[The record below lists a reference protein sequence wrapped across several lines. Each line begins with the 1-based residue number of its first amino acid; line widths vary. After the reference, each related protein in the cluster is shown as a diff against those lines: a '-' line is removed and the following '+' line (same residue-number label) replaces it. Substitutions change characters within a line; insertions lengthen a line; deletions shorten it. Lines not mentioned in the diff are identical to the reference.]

1 MTKVRPLLLGAT
13 GTAAALVTWAVGSSR
28 LSSVASPSATL
39 QALAEL
45 LRDEEFW
52 NELLSTVTIALVGL
66 GAAMATAMVLGI
78 LIGWFP
84 SVRNATHVTLE
95 FLKPIP
101 PIVIMPVAILVLG
114 PTASMGVFLVF
125 FGCFLM
131 SVSQIANGVRD
142 TDPVAI
148 DTARS
153 YGFTRRGILT
163 HVVLPSTLPFAATAF
178 RITLPIAL
186 VASVIAGLLGGADG
200 LGLAINLAAQGARTD
215 LVFALVF
222 VLGLLGLVF
231 NAVGTQVER
240 RLLRW
245 HPSHREV
252 LR

>member
-1 MTKVRPLLLGAT
+1 MATPRETVLALGD
-13 GTAAALVTWAVGSSR
+13 LVGDT
-28 LSSVASPSATL
+28 
-39 QALAEL
+39 
-45 LRDEEFW
+45 EFW
-52 NELLSTVTIALVGL
+52 NAMLATIAVALVGL
-66 GAAMATAMVLGI
+66 AAAMAAALVLGI

-84 SVRNATHVTLE
+84 AVRRALRVPLE

-101 PIVIMPVAILVLG
+101 PIVVMPVAILILG
-114 PTASMGVFLVF
+114 PTTSMAVFLVF
-125 FGCFLM
+125 YGCFLM
-131 SVSQIANGVRD
+131 SVSQIASGVAE

-153 YGFTRRGILT
+153 YGFGRREVLT

-200 LGLAINLAAQGARTD
+200 LGLAVNLATQGARTD

-231 NAVGTQVER
+231 NAVGAQVER
-240 RLLRW
+240 RLLHW